1 MIIYKNANEQI
12 ERIMEFLVYACSANS
27 ISLLLPFLFYT
38 LMKYYILD
46 SGKESF
52 FLFFPTWFVSALKY
66 ELNCLLTV
74 FYWCLWERVPFD
86 WETPYGYLAA
96 WLAQSAGL
104 AGLTITAL
112 TSFNIAF
119 ESSWLF
125 IVIAQD
131 ITNDLDT
138 FNNTVKTIK
147 NCNGCAELMEH
158 LCHIIQHYTD
168 AKQFQI
174 ANSTRFIR
182 FDHILFIFQV
192 C

>member
-1 MIIYKNANEQI
+1 
-12 ERIMEFLVYACSANS
+12 MEFLVYACSANS